1 MLGPGWGPTFAT
13 QFGHEQNTYWYSF
26 FSTFLVKCLRQR
38 GTLWRYPKSV
48 PPKGPQLGWNTFFK
62 QGPKVGTQM
71 RCLKWGPFGGTR
83 KQKKSSFFKET
94 NTFLFRNSDQ
104 PDTQI
109 QVRVFSLRTCH
120 RLLAR
125 EAQGASLGPQGAPRR
140 PRGAPGASGAP
151 RGPREVER
159 EGIRGMLGGGVRGS
173 VGWRRWGGGVLSI
186 CCSSLSIYLRV
197 SIYKSISVS
206 TSIYPSKY
214 I

>member
-1 MLGPGWGPTFAT
+1 
-13 QFGHEQNTYWYSF
+13 
-26 FSTFLVKCLRQR
+26 LRQR

-83 KQKKSSFFKET
+83 KQKKERFFKKPT
-94 NTFLFRNSDQ
+94 RS
-104 PDTQI
+104 
-109 QVRVFSLRTCH
+109 
-120 RLLAR
+120 
-125 EAQGASLGPQGAPRR
+125 SLGIRTNPIHKSRCECSRCGHAIGFSPGR

-206 TSIYPSKY
+206 TSIYPS